1 MRKLLLAVPLVLAL
15 AGCTKAVTSSAKH
28 VPSTTAVVTTSQPPV
43 SFPPSTAVTATSN
56 PCDADTG
63 VPEMADFTDS
73 SGDCLHVYF
82 STESTTQ
89 YACSGSY
96 YLWPPGSGEQGATDF
111 LILKFDLVNEG
122 STLLQADDLGQGLT
136 LVNTFGTPLTD
147 TSCSHS
153 SSFSTTNT
161 ASGCTDSTTNSVD
174 LIPGDSA
181 LWCVVVIPAWF
192 PTGTTLSEVQ
202 FSPGWAFTGTSFDT
216 VETWHIPLSQ

>member
-1 MRKLLLAVPLVLAL
+1 MKKSLLAVLLVLAL
-15 AGCTKAVTSSAKH
+15 AGCSKAATGSANH
-28 VPSTTAVVTTSQPPV
+28 MPPTTAVVTTSQPPASV
-43 SFPPSTAVTATSN
+43 IPNPAVTATSD

-63 VPEMADFTDS
+63 NPNMADFTDS
-73 SGDCLHVYF
+73 AGDCLHVFF
-82 STESTTQ
+82 SDESTTQ
-89 YACSGSY
+89 YQCSGSY
-96 YLWPPGSGEQGATDF
+96 YLIPPGASDF
-111 LILKFDLVNEG
+111 LILKFDLMNEG